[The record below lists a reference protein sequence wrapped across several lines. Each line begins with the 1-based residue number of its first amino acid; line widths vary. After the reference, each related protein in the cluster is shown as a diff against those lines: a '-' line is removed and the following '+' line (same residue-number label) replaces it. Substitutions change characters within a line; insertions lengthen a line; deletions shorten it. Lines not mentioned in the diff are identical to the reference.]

1 MPRKCFDVFYE
12 VFGKCF
18 VWFSLGFVIFEVF
31 RPVWALYN
39 IKRGWDAPPGAP
51 RAAPQKALVS
61 LPRLALYRV
70 PLCQTGTP
78 LHAHCRMRIQQTCS
92 VMLQSCLAHLF
103 VPRFRT
109 RMQQHTHSIAGRFL
123 AHLFVSHCPVQAE
136 TKCSGKL
143 GGGCSVEQP
152 VSI

>member
-1 MPRKCFDVFYE
+1 MFYE
-12 VFGKCF
+12 VFGKRF
-18 VWFSLGFVIFEVF
+18 VLFSLGFVIFEVF

-78 LHAHCRMRIQQTCS
+78 LHAHCRMRIQQTQCNAAILPCPS
-92 VMLQSCLAHLF
+92 FCRALPDAYATHI
-103 VPRFRT
+103 
-109 RMQQHTHSIAGRFL
+109 HSIAGRFL

>member
-1 MPRKCFDVFYE
+1 MPRKCFEVFHE
-12 VFGKCF
+12 VFGKRF
-18 VWFSLGFVIFEVF
+18 VLFSLGFVIFEVF

-51 RAAPQKALVS
+51 RAAPQKGFGLAATSSIVPGALVPDGHALACALS
-61 LPRLALYRV
+61 YAYTANTQCNAAILPCPSFCRALPDAYA
-70 PLCQTGTP
+70 TN
-78 LHAHCRMRIQQTCS
+78 I
-92 VMLQSCLAHLF
+92 
-103 VPRFRT
+103 
-109 RMQQHTHSIAGRFL
+109 HSIAGRFL